1 MRSARLFEDR
11 KSYEK
16 NERPAPVAR
25 AAAAAHQG
33 LRVLPMIPFTL
44 VPLERPFCTP
54 DDGVYVKRS
63 KLNTPAKLMGKMPR
77 T

>member
-1 MRSARLFEDR
+1 MRKMSG
-11 KSYEK
+11 
-16 NERPAPVAR
+16 RPRWPEP
-25 AAAAAHQG
+25 Q
-33 LRVLPMIPFTL
+33 LPRIKACACSQSIPFTL